1 MTLSHLQGMVVF
13 AVIIS
18 LAFGFLGRRRP
29 LDRVKYFLWC
39 LLLFL
44 VVGIAVGWAMYP
56 FSR

>member
-1 MTLSHLQGMVVF
+1 MSHLQGMIVF
-13 AVIIS
+13 AVVVS

-29 LDRVKYFLWC
+29 LDRVKYFFWC

-44 VVGIAVGWAMYP
+44 LVGVAVGWAMYP